1 MRLSDYETLQLQ
13 KIEQWI
19 HTLDNEQVVLSD
31 FVQIYDRWL
40 EQIFASFPDA
50 QKEQIFKSLDQ
61 ILLYIQVFLQETERI
76 QQMSEKI
83 LQQARI
89 WNPDLQE
96 IPDLKDLPLEK
107 LQYLAGREINLHRMY
122 SFMQGGL
129 SGTGNTFLLTIDVPA
144 IILVNLRA
152 IQAIALSYGYP
163 VQYPQE
169 LLTVLKIFHCATLPR
184 RFHASGWQELMETVK
199 KQKLN
204 NYNFNERITDLR
216 WVNTILLQVIKI
228 SLIRLFRNNEEKRPS
243 LISLAIGAGS
253 NYNLTKQVTEWA
265 DRFYQYRYLLEK
277 KEAGE

>member
-19 HTLDNEQVVLSD
+19 HTLDNEQIVLSD
-31 FVQIYDRWL
+31 FVQIYDKWL
-40 EQIFASFPDA
+40 EKIFTSFPDT
-50 QKEQIFKSLDQ
+50 QKEQIFKSIDQ
-61 ILLYIQVFLQETERI
+61 ILLYIQVFLQETEHI

-89 WNPDLQE
+89 WDPDLQE
-96 IPDLKDLPLEK
+96 IPDLKNLPLEK

-129 SGTGNTFLLTIDVPA
+129 SGTGNTFLLTIDIPA
-144 IILVNLRA
+144 IVWVNLRA
-152 IQAIALSYGYP
+152 IQAIALSYGFP

-169 LLTVLKIFHCATLPR
+169 LLTVLKIFHCSTLPR
-184 RFHASGWQELMETVK
+184 RFHPSGWQELMETVK

-204 NYNFNERITDLR
+204 NYDFNERITDLR
-216 WVNTILLQVIKI
+216 WVNTILLQIIKI
-228 SLIRLFRNNEEKRPS
+228 LLIRLFRNNVEKRAS
-243 LISLAIGAGS
+243 FISLAIGAGS
-253 NYNLTKQVTEWA
+253 NYKLTKQVTEWA